1 MSIPFLFI
9 LEMSSLTDKYTL
21 FRMKNVLF
29 SHSAQKVKVG
39 SAFRC
44 KISPDDDLFIPAVL
58 IANIVFF
65 PRVVKISLGRF
76 LVEMFWGRNRCCA

>member
-29 SHSAQKVKVG
+29 FAFG
-39 SAFRC
+39 SESEGR
-44 KISPDDDLFIPAVL
+44 
-58 IANIVFF
+58 
-65 PRVVKISLGRF
+65 LGF
-76 LVEMFWGRNRCCA
+76 